1 MFQYEFLDLEERRD
15 IATPV
20 STGIV
25 KERKYEIDITL
36 FVALFKDYWIFY
48 SKYHVL
54 FSTHAK
60 WESTS

>member
-15 IATPV
+15 IAPPV

-36 FVALFKDYWIFY
+36 FVALFKDY
-48 SKYHVL
+48 
-54 FSTHAK
+54 
-60 WESTS
+60 

>member
-36 FVALFKDYWIFY
+36 LEALFKDY
-48 SKYHVL
+48 
-54 FSTHAK
+54 
-60 WESTS
+60 